1 MHAAYNKRGERIQE
15 LEQQVSAL
23 NTQLSELDTRL
34 AYQASQSH
42 ADSQVGKHRHLF
54 CVAALSC
61 HVCTTTAT
69 L

>member
-23 NTQLSELDTRL
+23 NTQLAELDSRL
-34 AYQASQSH
+34 ADQASQSPT
-42 ADSQVGKHRHLF
+42 DSQVGKHMHLF
-54 CVAALSC
+54 CVLAPSC
-61 HVCTTTAT
+61 DVCTTTAT